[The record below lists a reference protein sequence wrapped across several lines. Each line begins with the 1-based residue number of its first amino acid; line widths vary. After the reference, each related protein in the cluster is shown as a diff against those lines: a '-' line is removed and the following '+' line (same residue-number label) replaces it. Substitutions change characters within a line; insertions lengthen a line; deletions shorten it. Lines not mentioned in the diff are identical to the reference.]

1 MDRVVILGVGFG
13 GLQAARDLAGQG
25 VELVLV
31 NRHNFHLFTPLL
43 YQVATGSQEQES
55 IVYPLRDIIRDW
67 PDTKFRLAEVIR
79 VDLEHQL
86 LETDHGP
93 IAYDYLILAPGSVP
107 SYFGM
112 ESIQR
117 WAYPL
122 KDLEDAVQ
130 LRNRILRAFERALD
144 EPDPDVR
151 RALLTFVIVGGGPTG
166 IEFAG
171 ALAELV
177 RLELRRDYGEL
188 SREQVRVILLE
199 ASSRLLGVFPEPLGK
214 YAAAR
219 LERMGVEVRLEAR
232 VTGAEVD
239 KVLLDGSDPI
249 PTFTLFWS
257 TGVEGQPLGFEP
269 GVARVHG
276 GRLAVEPDLS
286 LPGHPEVFAV
296 GDLAYVE
303 QQGVALPQ
311 MAPVAI
317 QEGAHAAR
325 AVRAR
330 LQGRA
335 VKPFHFRDKGMMA
348 VIGRGKAVATL
359 FGLNFKGFL
368 AWLVWLGF
376 HLISLIGF
384 RNRVVVLVN
393 WVTDYFLFAR
403 KLRLITQQERS
414 GLAES
419 SLEGRRQLADGS
431 AEVG

>member
-1 MDRVVILGVGFG
+1 MDRVVIVGVGFG
-13 GLQAARDLAGQG
+13 GLQAARDLAGRG
-25 VELVLV
+25 AELVLV
-31 NRHNFHLFTPLL
+31 NRNNFHTFTPLL

-67 PDTKFRLAEVIR
+67 PDTKFRLAEVQR

-107 SYFGM
+107 AYFGM
-112 ESIQR
+112 ESIRR

-122 KDLEDAVQ
+122 KDLGEAVQ
-130 LRNRILRAFERALD
+130 LRNRILSAFEQALD
-144 EPDPDVR
+144 EPDHDVR

-177 RLELRRDYGEL
+177 HLELRRDYAEL
-188 SREQVRVILLE
+188 AREEVRVILLE
-199 ASSRLLGVFPEPLGK
+199 ASSRLLGVFPAPLGE
-214 YAAAR
+214 YAVAR
-219 LERMGVEVRLEAR
+219 LERMGVEVRLGSK
-232 VTGAEVD
+232 VIGAERD
-239 KVLLDGSDPI
+239 KVLLAEADPI

-257 TGVEGQPLGFEP
+257 TGVEGEPLDFEP
-269 GVARVHG
+269 EILRVHG

-286 LPGHPEVFAV
+286 LPGHPEVFAI

-303 QQGVALPQ
+303 QDGAALPQ

-325 AVRAR
+325 SVLAR
-330 LQGRA
+330 LRGQA
-335 VKPFHFRDKGMMA
+335 AKPFHFRDKGMMA

-359 FGLNFKGFL
+359 FGLNFRGFL

-403 KLRLITQQERS
+403 KIRLITQQDH
-414 GLAES
+414 S
-419 SLEGRRQLADGS
+419 SVSDPSLQQRQPS
-431 AEVG
+431 